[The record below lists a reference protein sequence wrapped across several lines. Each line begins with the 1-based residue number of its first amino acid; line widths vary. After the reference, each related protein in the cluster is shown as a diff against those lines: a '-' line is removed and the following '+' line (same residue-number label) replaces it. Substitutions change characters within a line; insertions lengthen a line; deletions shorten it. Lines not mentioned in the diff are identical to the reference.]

1 MPSDSQSRNVG
12 FLCQRDKL
20 EIDVV
25 SYVDI
30 CSAREDEAK
39 TGLYMF
45 VLRQYGNAGLK
56 EEVATLLAVL

>member
-1 MPSDSQSRNVG
+1 
-12 FLCQRDKL
+12 
-20 EIDVV
+20 VV